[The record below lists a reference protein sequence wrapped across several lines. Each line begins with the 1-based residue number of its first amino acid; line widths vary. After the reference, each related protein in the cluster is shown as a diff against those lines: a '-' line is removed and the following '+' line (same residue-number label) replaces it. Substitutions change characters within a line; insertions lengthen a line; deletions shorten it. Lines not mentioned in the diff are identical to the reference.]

1 MACSRVSF
9 TFTSIVTGLTG
20 SATGVNCLAEEDF
33 SSLLRSGQI
42 SNIVVKNAWR
52 FTSPLPFLWRIFIG
66 TVLGDAEDVGS
77 GILVQE
83 IKILF
88 VGLEVRFMQLLLLQ
102 LNFKKMY
109 I

>member
-1 MACSRVSF
+1 MRGAIPLLYHF
-9 TFTSIVTGLTG
+9 Y
-20 SATGVNCLAEEDF
+20 GVF
-33 SSLLRSGQI
+33 
-42 SNIVVKNAWR
+42 
-52 FTSPLPFLWRIFIG
+52 FIG

-83 IKILF
+83 INILF
-88 VGLEVRFMQLLLLQ
+88 VGLEVRFMRLLLLQ